1 VTWPIKINPIEAPAS
16 SKIVSAVRNS
26 RGNQEAAKAARIGT
40 SISAARK
47 AAAVI
52 RASTAH
58 KVRATGKAAAV
69 RNAVTARQG
78 MAPKRAVGRKV
89 ASKAAVTA
97 AVGSVRSMGAMAE
110 KPHKAEVTAEAMGR
124 KAAVTTHKVGTAD
137 HRIMASRRATVRKAA
152 DRRDTVLK
160 AVIAAK
166 LLRAGMAELK
176 AATPKGAMR
185 HPAHKVDRAS
195 KGMASKAVTAAKAH
209 RLGTD
214 RRETSRQG
222 KADTDRKVGT
232 APKIGMGPK
241 VAMALKVALALKPVR
256 VRRAG
261 KLAAGARRAGT
272 HHRRASPEVT
282 ADAVANNQD
291 MAGTAAKAAAMDP
304 RRATAHTGATVLK
317 GAKRRAVAGAGT
329 RAVGVRL
336 D

>member
-1 VTWPIKINPIEAPAS
+1 MADQDQSNRGSGEQQDRQRRQEQLWQSGGSQS
-16 SKIVSAVRNS
+16 SPDRNEYQ
-26 RGNQEAAKAARIGT
+26 RGSQSSGRDQGEYGSQGT
-40 SISAARK
+40 SNWQGGSGSQGGYGSPGYGTQTSGGTQSGQQSGSYSGGGIGSEHGGYGRE
-47 AAAVI
+47 
-52 RASTAH
+52 AS
-58 KVRATGKAAAV
+58 
-69 RNAVTARQG
+69 QG
-78 MAPKRAVGRKV
+78 
-89 ASKAAVTA
+89 
-97 AVGSVRSMGAMAE
+97 GSYGGSYGSQ
-110 KPHKAEVTAEAMGR
+110 G
-124 KAAVTTHKVGTAD
+124 GGYD
-137 HRIMASRRATVRKAA
+137 SQGGYGGSQ
-152 DRRDTVLK
+152 DY
-160 AVIAAK
+160 
-166 LLRAGMAELK
+166 GFQ
-176 AATPKGAMR
+176 AMR

-261 KLAAGARRAGT
+261 KLAAGARRAAT
-272 HHRRASPEVT
+272 HHRRANSPEVT